1 MSSQRRPLQRK
12 DFNKLED
19 DNVLAKK
26 RLHINQEQVQFKE
39 FRIVIL
45 K

>member
-19 DNVLAKK
+19 DNVLARK
-26 RLHINQEQVQFKE
+26 RPNVNQEQVHF
-39 FRIVIL
+39 
-45 K
+45 